1 MKLSFSIKGWNCRDF
16 DEYISTAKEYGEV
29 HFIKEEFE
37 SILNEVYNAG
47 YHDGLKSRQNIWTS
61 PNTWGN
67 YKPYCADN
75 GSNLGSIKYDISN
88 DNIHINDSIK

>member
-1 MKLSFSIKGWNCRDF
+1 MFKVFYAD
-16 DEYISTAKEYGEV
+16 EYGEV

-47 YHDGLKSRQNIWTS
+47 YNDGLKSRQNTWTS
-61 PNTWGN
+61 PNSWEN

-75 GSNLGSIKYDISN
+75 GSNLESIKYTINN

>member
-1 MKLSFSIKGWNCRDF
+1 MFKVFYAD
-16 DEYISTAKEYGEV
+16 EYGEV

-37 SILNEVYNAG
+37 SILNEVYNTG

-61 PNTWGN
+61 PNTWEN

-75 GSNLGSIKYDISN
+75 ESNLGPIKYTIDN